1 MRRPM
6 SDARLG
12 MTDLL
17 NSGWFAD
24 DNGFD
29 MHFPGARKRPVGE
42 TYAKLITPMPLKGRA
57 SAPPLPAVLLNLE
70 NQHEQTSRR
79 LAGL

>member
-1 MRRPM
+1 M

-29 MHFPGARKRPVGE
+29 MHFPGARKGRVGGEVCE
-42 TYAKLITPMPLKGRA
+42 TNHANAAAALRSRA
-57 SAPPLPAVLLNLE
+57 AAAVLLNLE

-79 LAGL
+79 FAGL